1 MKTIQAITAM
11 MLAYLALT
19 ACNKE
24 EFPPDRTTPDG
35 NGNAIRITATMGD
48 FTGDDTPGT
57 RATIDPADG
66 KGSFEKGDQILV
78 YAEPYGQTSDLFRT
92 ATFDGKSWKCD
103 TPLQWSDLPE
113 DENGNGYTFIGYYP
127 VQTATPDAYG
137 YIVFTVESDQSTQ
150 KDYAASEL
158 LMSTISVKRG
168 EDVTFRF
175 YHFMARILVT
185 LTAGE
190 GVTPEVVNNA
200 TVTIK
205 NMRVN
210 LQVDLRGRSTSTPPT
225 PVYDDITPLPSTTS
239 PGTFY
244 AIVPPLQTLEV
255 GRDWIEVTVD
265 NQTFTYQVSGS
276 DNLKFDQGGTT
287 RVNLTLKRATP
298 SPDSKSATTSGEL
311 EQNNHQSY
319 KLLKR

>member
-48 FTGDDTPGT
+48 FTGNSPDT
-57 RATIDPADG
+57 RATIDEASG
-66 KGSFEKGDQILV
+66 TGSFEKDDQILV
-78 YAEPYGQTSDLFRT
+78 YAEPYGQTSDIFRT
-92 ATFDGKSWKCD
+92 ATFNGTSWEWD

-113 DENGNGYTFIGYYP
+113 DGSGKGYAFIGYYP
-127 VQTATPDAYG
+127 VPTVKPDADG

-150 KDYAASEL
+150 AAYAASD
-158 LMSTISVKRG
+158 LMISGTTVERGKDVK
-168 EDVTFRF
+168 FRF
-175 YHFMARILVT
+175 IHSMARILVT
-185 LTAGE
+185 LTADE
-190 GVTPEVVNNA
+190 DVTQEVVNNA
-200 TVTIK
+200 TVRIK

-210 LQVDLRGRSTSTPPT
+210 SQVNLWYSSISAPPD
-225 PVYDDITPLPSTTS
+225 PVYAHITPLPSATS

-244 AIVPPLQTLEV
+244 AIVPPLQTLAA
-255 GRDWIEVTVD
+255 GRIEVTAD
-265 NQTFTYQVSGS
+265 GQTFTYQVPGS
-276 DNLKFDQGGTT
+276 DGLKLISGRTT
-287 RVNLTLKRATP
+287 QVNLTLKRATP
-298 SPDSKSATTSGEL
+298 SPDSKSATTIGEL

>member
-48 FTGDDTPGT
+48 FTGNSPDT
-57 RATIDPADG
+57 RAIIDEASG

-78 YAEPYGQTSDLFRT
+78 YATPYAPTSDLFRT
-92 ATFDGKSWKCD
+92 ATFDGTSWECD

-113 DENGNGYTFIGYYP
+113 DGSGYGYSFTGYYP
-127 VQTATPDAYG
+127 VLTTTPDTDN
-137 YIVFTVESDQSTQ
+137 YIDFIVESDQSTQ
-150 KDYAASEL
+150 EDYAASEL
-158 LMSTISVKRG
+158 LMNTARVERG
-168 EDVTFRF
+168 KDVTFRF
-175 YHFMARILVT
+175 VHFMARILVT

-210 LQVDLRGRSTSTPPT
+210 SQVDLRGRRTSTPPD

-244 AIVPPLQTLEV
+244 AIVPPVQTLAA
-255 GRDWIEVTVD
+255 GRIEVTVD
-265 NQTFTYQVSGS
+265 GQTITYQVP
-276 DNLKFDQGGTT
+276 DNDDLEFYQGETT

-298 SPDSKSATTSGEL
+298 SPYSKSATTIGEL

>member
-48 FTGDDTPGT
+48 FTGNSPDTRT
-57 RATIDPADG
+57 TIDEASG
-66 KGSFEKGDQILV
+66 TGSFEKGDQILV
-78 YAEPYGQTSDLFRT
+78 YATPNAPTSDLFRT
-92 ATFDGKSWKCD
+92 ATFDGTSWECD

-113 DENGNGYTFIGYYP
+113 DENGKGYSFIGYYP
-127 VQTATPDAYG
+127 VLTTTPDTDND
-137 YIVFTVESDQSTQ
+137 IVFTVESDQSTQ
-150 KDYAASEL
+150 EDYAASEL
-158 LMSTISVKRG
+158 MMSIARVERG
-168 EDVTFRF
+168 EDVKFIF
-175 YHFMARILVT
+175 HHFMARILVT

-200 TVTIK
+200 TVRIK

-210 LQVDLRGRSTSTPPT
+210 SQVDLRGSRITPPPD
-225 PVYDDITPLPSTTS
+225 PVYDNITPLPSATS

-244 AIVPPLQTLEV
+244 AIVPPFQTLAS
-255 GRDWIEVTVD
+255 GRIEVTAD
-265 NQTFTYQVSGS
+265 GQTFTYQVPGS
-276 DNLKFDQGGTT
+276 DSLKLISGETT

-298 SPDSKSATTSGEL
+298 SPDSKSATTIGEL

>member
-48 FTGDDTPGT
+48 FTGNSPDT
-57 RATIDPADG
+57 RATIDEASG
-66 KGSFEKGDQILV
+66 TGSFEKDDQILV
-78 YAEPYGQTSDLFRT
+78 YATPNAQTSDIFRT
-92 ATFDGKSWKCD
+92 ATFDGTSWKCD

-113 DENGNGYTFIGYYP
+113 DESGKGYSFTGYYP
-127 VQTATPDAYG
+127 VLTTTPDTDN
-137 YIVFTVESDQSTQ
+137 YIDFIVESDQSTQ
-150 KDYAASEL
+150 EGYAASEL
-158 LMSTISVKRG
+158 LMSTTRVERG
-168 EDVTFRF
+168 EDVKFRF
-175 YHFMARILVT
+175 IHFMARILVT

-190 GVTPEVVNNA
+190 GVTQDVVKTA

-210 LQVDLRGRSTSTPPT
+210 LQVDLRRRSISAPPD
-225 PVYDDITPLPSTTS
+225 PVYADITPLPSTTL

-244 AIVPPLQTLEV
+244 AIVPPFQTLAA

-276 DNLKFDQGGTT
+276 DNLEFYQGQTT

-298 SPDSKSATTSGEL
+298 SPDSKSATTIGEL

>member
-48 FTGDDTPGT
+48 FTGNSPDT
-57 RATIDPADG
+57 RATIDEASG
-66 KGSFEKGDQILV
+66 TGSFEKGDQILV
-78 YAEPYGQTSDLFRT
+78 YATPNAPTSDLFRT
-92 ATFDGKSWKCD
+92 ATFDGTSWECD

-113 DENGNGYTFIGYYP
+113 DENGKGYSFIGYYP
-127 VQTATPDAYG
+127 VLTTTPDTDND
-137 YIVFTVESDQSTQ
+137 IVFTVESDQSTQ
-150 KDYAASEL
+150 EDYAASEL
-158 LMSTISVKRG
+158 MMSIARVERG
-168 EDVTFRF
+168 EDVKFIF
-175 YHFMARILVT
+175 HHFMARILVT

-200 TVTIK
+200 TVRIK

-210 LQVDLRGRSTSTPPT
+210 SQVDLRGSRITPPPD
-225 PVYDDITPLPSTTS
+225 PVYDNITPLPSATS

-244 AIVPPLQTLEV
+244 AIVPPFQTLAS
-255 GRDWIEVTVD
+255 GRIEVTAD
-265 NQTFTYQVSGS
+265 GQTFTYQVPGS
-276 DNLKFDQGGTT
+276 DSLKLISGETT

-298 SPDSKSATTSGEL
+298 SPDSKSATTIGEL

>member
-48 FTGDDTPGT
+48 FTGNSPDT
-57 RATIDPADG
+57 RATIDEASG
-66 KGSFEKGDQILV
+66 TGSFEKGDQILV
-78 YAEPYGQTSDLFRT
+78 YATPYASTSDLFRT
-92 ATFDGKSWKCD
+92 ATFDGTSWECD

-113 DENGNGYTFIGYYP
+113 DESDKGYEFTGYYP
-127 VQTATPDAYG
+127 VLTTTPDTDNN
-137 YIVFTVESDQSTQ
+137 IVFTVESDQSTQ
-150 KDYAASEL
+150 AAYAASEL
-158 LMSTISVKRG
+158 MMSIARVERGKDVK
-168 EDVTFRF
+168 FIF
-175 YHFMARILVT
+175 HHFMARILVT

-190 GVTPEVVNNA
+190 GVTQEVVKTA
-200 TVTIK
+200 TVRIK

-210 LQVDLRGRSTSTPPT
+210 LQVDLRRRSISAPPD
-225 PVYDDITPLPSTTS
+225 PVYADITPLPSTTL

-244 AIVPPLQTLEV
+244 AIVPLFQTLAA
-255 GRDWIEVTVD
+255 GRIEVTVD
-265 NQTFTYQVSGS
+265 GQTITYQVP
-276 DNLKFDQGGTT
+276 DNDDLEFYQGGTT

-298 SPDSKSATTSGEL
+298 SPDSKSATTIGEL

>member
-48 FTGDDTPGT
+48 FTGNSPDT
-57 RATIDPADG
+57 RATIDEASG
-66 KGSFEKGDQILV
+66 TGSFEKGDQILV
-78 YAEPYGQTSDLFRT
+78 YAEPYEQISDLFRT
-92 ATFDGKSWKCD
+92 ATFDGTSWKCNI
-103 TPLQWSDLPE
+103 PLQWSDLPE

-127 VQTATPDAYG
+127 VQTATPDADG

-150 KDYAASEL
+150 KAYAASD
-158 LMSTISVKRG
+158 LMISTAWVERG

-175 YHFMARILVT
+175 IHSMARILVT

-190 GVTPEVVNNA
+190 DVTPEVVNNA
-200 TVTIK
+200 TVRFK

-210 LQVDLRGRSTSTPPT
+210 SQVNLWYSSISAPPK

-244 AIVPPLQTLEV
+244 AIVPPVQTLAA
-255 GRDWIEVTVD
+255 GRIEVTVD
-265 NQTFTYQVSGS
+265 GQTITYQVP
-276 DNLKFDQGGTT
+276 DNDDLEFYQGETT

-298 SPDSKSATTSGEL
+298 SPDSKSATTIGEL

>member
-48 FTGDDTPGT
+48 FTGNSPDT
-57 RATIDPADG
+57 RATIDEASG
-66 KGSFEKGDQILV
+66 TGSFEKGDQILV
-78 YAEPYGQTSDLFRT
+78 YATPNAQTSGLFRT
-92 ATFDGKSWKCD
+92 ATFDGTSWECD

-113 DENGNGYTFIGYYP
+113 DDSDKGYEFTGYYP
-127 VQTATPDAYG
+127 VLTTAPDTDND
-137 YIVFTVESDQSTQ
+137 IDFIVESDQSRQ
-150 KDYAASEL
+150 EDYAASEL
-158 LMSTISVKRG
+158 LMSIARVERG
-168 EDVTFRF
+168 EDVKFIF
-175 YHFMARILVT
+175 HHFMARILVT
-185 LTAGE
+185 LTADE
-190 GVTPEVVNNA
+190 DVTPEVVNNA

-210 LQVDLRGRSTSTPPT
+210 SQVDLRRRSISAPPK
-225 PVYDDITPLPSTTS
+225 PVYDNITPLPSATS

-244 AIVPPLQTLEV
+244 AIVPPFQTLAL
-255 GRDWIEVTVD
+255 GRIEVTAD
-265 NQTFTYQVSGS
+265 GQTFTYQVPGS
-276 DNLKFDQGGTT
+276 DGLKLISGQTT

-298 SPDSKSATTSGEL
+298 SPDSKSATTIGEL

>member
-48 FTGDDTPGT
+48 FTGNSPDT
-57 RATIDPADG
+57 RATIDEASG
-66 KGSFEKGDQILV
+66 TGSFEKGDQILV
-78 YAEPYGQTSDLFRT
+78 YATPNAQTSGLFRT
-92 ATFDGKSWKCD
+92 ATFDGTSWKCNI
-103 TPLQWSDLPE
+103 PLQWSDLPE
-113 DENGNGYTFIGYYP
+113 DESGKGYSFTGYYP
-127 VQTATPDAYG
+127 VLTTTPEADN
-137 YIVFTVESDQSTQ
+137 YIDFTVESDQSTQ
-150 KDYAASEL
+150 EDYAASDL
-158 LMSTISVKRG
+158 LMSTTIVERGKDVK
-168 EDVTFRF
+168 FILH
-175 YHFMARILVT
+175 HFMARILMT
-185 LTAGE
+185 LTASE

-200 TVTIK
+200 TVRIK

-210 LQVDLRGRSTSTPPT
+210 SQVDLRRSSISVPLD
-225 PVYDDITPLPSTTS
+225 PVYDDITPLPSATS

-244 AIVPPLQTLEV
+244 AIVPPFQTLAA
-255 GRDWIEVTVD
+255 GRIEVTAD
-265 NQTFTYQVSGS
+265 GQTFTYQVP
-276 DNLKFDQGGTT
+276 DNDDLEFYQGQTT

>member
-48 FTGDDTPGT
+48 FTGNSPDT
-57 RATIDPADG
+57 RATIDEASG
-66 KGSFEKGDQILV
+66 TGSFEKGDQILV
-78 YAEPYGQTSDLFRT
+78 YATPNAPTSDLFRT
-92 ATFDGKSWKCD
+92 ATFNGTSWECD

-113 DENGNGYTFIGYYP
+113 DENGKGYSFIGYYP
-127 VQTATPDAYG
+127 VLTTTPDTDND
-137 YIVFTVESDQSTQ
+137 IVFTVESDQSTQ
-150 KDYAASEL
+150 EDYAASEL
-158 LMSTISVKRG
+158 MMSIARVERG
-168 EDVTFRF
+168 EDVKFIF
-175 YHFMARILVT
+175 HHFMARILVT

-200 TVTIK
+200 TVRIK

-210 LQVDLRGRSTSTPPT
+210 SQVDLRGSRITPPPT
-225 PVYDDITPLPSTTS
+225 PVYDDITPLPSATS

-244 AIVPPLQTLEV
+244 AIVPPFQTLAS
-255 GRDWIEVTVD
+255 GRIEVTAD
-265 NQTFTYQVSGS
+265 GQTFTYQVPGS
-276 DNLKFDQGGTT
+276 DSLKLISGETT

-298 SPDSKSATTSGEL
+298 SPDSKSATTIGEL

>member
-48 FTGDDTPGT
+48 FTGNSPDT
-57 RATIDPADG
+57 RATIDEASG

-78 YAEPYGQTSDLFRT
+78 YATPYAPTSDLFRT
-92 ATFDGKSWKCD
+92 ATFDGTSWECD

-113 DENGNGYTFIGYYP
+113 DGSGKGYEFTGYYP
-127 VQTATPDAYG
+127 VLTTAPDTDND
-137 YIVFTVESDQSTQ
+137 INFIVESDQSRQ
-150 KDYAASEL
+150 EDYAASEL
-158 LMSTISVKRG
+158 LMSIARVERG
-168 EDVTFRF
+168 EDVKFIF
-175 YHFMARILVT
+175 HHFMARILVT
-185 LTAGE
+185 LTASE
-190 GVTPEVVNNA
+190 GVTQEVVNNA

-210 LQVDLRGRSTSTPPT
+210 SQVDLRRRSISAPPT
-225 PVYDDITPLPSTTS
+225 PVYDNITPLPSATS

-244 AIVPPLQTLEV
+244 AIVPPFQTLAS
-255 GRDWIEVTVD
+255 GRIEVTAD
-265 NQTFTYQVSGS
+265 GQTFTYQVPGS
-276 DNLKFDQGGTT
+276 DGLKLISGETT

>member
-48 FTGDDTPGT
+48 FTGNSPDT
-57 RATIDPADG
+57 RATIDEASG
-66 KGSFEKGDQILV
+66 TGIFEKDDQILV
-78 YAEPYGQTSDLFRT
+78 YAEPYGQTSDIFRT
-92 ATFDGKSWKCD
+92 ATFNGTSWEWD

-113 DENGNGYTFIGYYP
+113 DGSGNGYTFIGYYP
-127 VQTATPDAYG
+127 VPTVKPDAYG

-150 KDYAASEL
+150 AAYAASD
-158 LMSTISVKRG
+158 LMISGTSVERGKDVK
-168 EDVTFRF
+168 FKF
-175 YHFMARILVT
+175 IHSMARILVT
-185 LTAGE
+185 LTADE
-190 GVTPEVVNNA
+190 DVTQEVVNNA
-200 TVTIK
+200 TVRIK

-210 LQVDLRGRSTSTPPT
+210 SQVNLWYSSISVPPK
-225 PVYDDITPLPSTTS
+225 PVYDNITPLPSATS

-244 AIVPPLQTLEV
+244 AIVPPLQTLDV
-255 GRDWIEVTVD
+255 GKNWIEVTVD
-265 NQTFTYQVSGS
+265 GQTFTYQVSGS
-276 DNLKFDQGGTT
+276 DNLEFYEGKTT
-287 RVNLTLKRATP
+287 QVNLTLKRATP

>member
-48 FTGDDTPGT
+48 FTGNSPDT
-57 RATIDPADG
+57 RATIDETSG
-66 KGSFEKGDQILV
+66 TGRFEKGDQILI
-78 YAEPYGQTSDLFRT
+78 YATPYAQTSGLFRT
-92 ATFDGKSWKCD
+92 ATFDGTSWKCN

-113 DENGNGYTFIGYYP
+113 DKSGYGYSFTGYYP
-127 VQTATPDAYG
+127 VLTTTPDTDNN
-137 YIVFTVESDQSTQ
+137 IDFTVESDQSTQ
-150 KDYAASEL
+150 AAYAASD
-158 LMSTISVKRG
+158 LMISTAWVERG
-168 EDVTFRF
+168 EDVKFILH
-175 YHFMARILVT
+175 HFMARILVT
-185 LTAGE
+185 LTASE
-190 GVTPEVVNNA
+190 GVTQEVVNNA

-205 NMRVN
+205 DMRVN
-210 LQVDLRGRSTSTPPT
+210 SQVNLWGSSISAPPDS
-225 PVYDDITPLPSTTS
+225 VYADITPLPSATS

-244 AIVPPLQTLEV
+244 AIVPPLQTLAS
-255 GRDWIEVTVD
+255 GRIEVTAD
-265 NQTFTYQVSGS
+265 GQTFTYQVP
-276 DNLKFDQGGTT
+276 DNDDLEFYQGQTT

>member
-48 FTGDDTPGT
+48 FTGNSPDT
-57 RATIDPADG
+57 RATIDEASG
-66 KGSFEKGDQILV
+66 TGSFEKGDQILV

-92 ATFDGKSWKCD
+92 ATFNGTSWKCD

-127 VQTATPDAYG
+127 VQTATPDADG

-150 KDYAASEL
+150 AAYAASD
-158 LMSTISVKRG
+158 LMISGTSVERGKDVK
-168 EDVTFRF
+168 FRF
-175 YHFMARILVT
+175 IHSMARILVT

-190 GVTPEVVNNA
+190 DVTQEVVNNA
-200 TVTIK
+200 TVRIK
-205 NMRVN
+205 KMRVN
-210 LQVDLRGRSTSTPPT
+210 SQVNLWYSSISAPPD
-225 PVYDDITPLPSTTS
+225 PVYADITPLPSATL

-244 AIVPPLQTLEV
+244 AIVPPFQTLAA

-276 DNLKFDQGGTT
+276 DNLEFYQGQTT

-298 SPDSKSATTSGEL
+298 SPDSKSATTIGEL

>member
-1 MKTIQAITAM
+1 M

-48 FTGDDTPGT
+48 FTGNSPDT
-57 RATIDPADG
+57 RATIDEASG
-66 KGSFEKGDQILV
+66 TGSFEKGDQILV
-78 YAEPYGQTSDLFRT
+78 YATPNAPTCDLFRT
-92 ATFDGKSWKCD
+92 ATFDGTSWECD

-113 DENGNGYTFIGYYP
+113 DENGKGYSFIGYYP
-127 VQTATPDAYG
+127 VLTTTPDTDND
-137 YIVFTVESDQSTQ
+137 IVFTVESDQSTQ
-150 KDYAASEL
+150 EDYAASEL
-158 LMSTISVKRG
+158 MMSIARVERG
-168 EDVTFRF
+168 EDVKFIF
-175 YHFMARILVT
+175 HHFMARILVT

-200 TVTIK
+200 TVRIK

-210 LQVDLRGRSTSTPPT
+210 SQVDLRGSRITPPPD
-225 PVYDDITPLPSTTS
+225 PVYDNITPLPSATS

-244 AIVPPLQTLEV
+244 AIVPPFQTLAS
-255 GRDWIEVTVD
+255 GRIEVTAD
-265 NQTFTYQVSGS
+265 GQTFTYQVPGS
-276 DNLKFDQGGTT
+276 DSLKLISGETT

-298 SPDSKSATTSGEL
+298 SPDSKSATTIGEL

>member
-48 FTGDDTPGT
+48 FTGNSPDT
-57 RATIDPADG
+57 RATIDEASG
-66 KGSFEKGDQILV
+66 TGIFEKDDQILV
-78 YAEPYGQTSDLFRT
+78 YAEPYGQTSDIFRT
-92 ATFDGKSWKCD
+92 ATFNGTSWEWD

-113 DENGNGYTFIGYYP
+113 DGSGKGYAFTGYYP
-127 VQTATPDAYG
+127 VLTTTPDTDNN
-137 YIVFTVESDQSTQ
+137 IVFTVESDQSTQ
-150 KDYAASEL
+150 EAYAASDL
-158 LMSTISVKRG
+158 LMNTAIVERGKEVK
-168 EDVTFRF
+168 FILH
-175 YHFMARILVT
+175 HFMARILVT

-190 GVTPEVVNNA
+190 DVTPEVVNNA
-200 TVTIK
+200 TVRIK
-205 NMRVN
+205 DMRVN
-210 LQVDLRGRSTSTPPT
+210 SHVDLRRSSISVPPK
-225 PVYDDITPLPSTTS
+225 PVYADITPLPSATS

-244 AIVPPLQTLEV
+244 AIVSPLQTLDV
-255 GRDWIEVTVD
+255 GKNWIEVTVD
-265 NQTFTYQVSGS
+265 GQTFTYQVSGN
-276 DNLKFDQGGTT
+276 DNLEFYEGETT

-298 SPDSKSATTSGEL
+298 SPDSKSATTIGEL